1 MFYYRYRPYTEI
13 SIKELLYNEIYF
25 SSPEECNDPFDSKT
39 FYVFEDNKEMW
50 EKVITFSVKQ
60 TNTVVP
66 DRLLHILANH
76 ISRKCPLTFDEAYK
90 INLLTDFPTIN
101 PNEKALV
108 NFVGTRI
115 QEMLLIYRPATR
127 YFVSFSKSNSE
138 PLMWSHYAD
147 KHKGFCLIFRAING
161 ALNQSLHQR
170 KRLVVRTTK
179 NGIAPNM
186 TYGIPENFQ
195 FTKIDYEHEVKSLNA
210 FLHLPV
216 GVTGERSE
224 EEARKIRQEQESHYK
239 QKSKSWEYE
248 TEYRLMLE
256 PPLPWLF
263 GEHFDYTKQE
273 RLFHYQPSQLVGI
286 IYGAKMLE
294 TEKNRIKE
302 LLKER
307 RDWQVYYNNENIIEF
322 SFIEYDAVLS
332 SNQREVEIKP
342 TGLLS
347 YNTIPASDPNFDRLY
362 KEMLDGWGWERYQ
375 NGSGSRK
382 VKVD

>member
-1 MFYYRYRPYTEI
+1 MFYYRYRPYTEVN
-13 SIKELLYNEIYF
+13 IKELLYNEIYF

-50 EKVITFSVKQ
+50 EKVITFSLKQ
-60 TNTVVP
+60 TNAIVP

-90 INLLTDFPTIN
+90 INLLTDFPTN
-101 PNEKALV
+101 NSNEKALV

-115 QEMLLIYRPATR
+115 QEILLIYRPATR

-147 KHKGFCLIFRAING
+147 KHKGFCLVFRAING

-170 KRLVVRTTK
+170 KRSVVRTTK

-195 FTKIDYEHEVKSLNA
+195 FTKIDYEPEVKSLNA

-216 GVTGERSE
+216 GVTGEKSE

-256 PPLPWLF
+256 PPLPSLF

-294 TEKNRIKE
+294 PEKNRIKE

-307 RDWQVYYNNENIIEF
+307 RDWRVYHDNENIIEF

-332 SNQREVEIKP
+332 SNQREVEIMP

-347 YNTIPASDPNFDRLY
+347 YNTIPTSDPNFDRLY

-382 VKVD
+382 MKVD

>member
-1 MFYYRYRPYTEI
+1 MFYYRYRPYTEV

-39 FYVFEDNKEMW
+39 FYVFDGDKGMW

-60 TNTVVP
+60 TNAVVP
-66 DRLLHILANH
+66 DRLLHILAEH
-76 ISRKCPLTFDEAYK
+76 ISKKCPLTFDEAYK
-90 INLLTDFPTIN
+90 INLLTDFPTKN
-101 PNEKALV
+101 PNEKELV

-115 QEMLLIYRPATR
+115 QEILLVYRPATR
-127 YFVSFSKSNSE
+127 YFVSFSKLNSE

-147 KHKGFCLIFRAING
+147 KHKGFCLVFRAING
-161 ALNQSLHQR
+161 ALNQSPHQK
-170 KRLVVRTTK
+170 KRSVVRITK

-186 TYGIPENFQ
+186 TYGIPESFQ
-195 FTKIDYEHEVKSLNA
+195 FTKIDYEPEVKSLNA

-216 GVTGERSE
+216 GVTGEKSE
-224 EEARKIRQEQESHYK
+224 EEAKKIKQEQESHYK

-286 IYGAKMLE
+286 IYGAKME
-294 TEKNRIKE
+294 ATEKNRIKE

-307 RDWQVYYNNENIIEF
+307 RDWQVYHDNENTIEF
-322 SFIEYDAVLS
+322 SFIEFDAVLS

-347 YNTIPASDPNFDRLY
+347 YNTILTSDQNFDRLY

-375 NGSGSRK
+375 NGSRK
-382 VKVD
+382 MKVD